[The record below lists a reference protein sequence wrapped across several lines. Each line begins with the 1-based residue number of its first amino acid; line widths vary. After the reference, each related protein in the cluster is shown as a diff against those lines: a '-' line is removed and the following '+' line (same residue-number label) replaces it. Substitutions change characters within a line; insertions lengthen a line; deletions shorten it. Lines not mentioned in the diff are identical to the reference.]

1 MGARTTSWG
10 GVADW
15 YNDYL
20 ETGEDTYQKKV
31 ILPNLLRLIGS
42 KKGQRI
48 IDIACGQGYFSRAF
62 AEAGMTVVGA
72 DISPELLRTAQSLGG
87 TDVTYYTAPA
97 DKLAFAKKESFD
109 VATIVLAIQNIE
121 NLFGACDEAARVLT
135 VGGRLYI
142 VMMHPVL
149 RVPKAS
155 SWGFDDETKTQY
167 RRVDTYLSQKRVE
180 LIVHPGKEKSPV
192 TVSYHRSLQDYSK
205 ALAKAGLAIT
215 KIEEWISHKESQK
228 GPRQSAENT
237 SRKEIPLFMMIEAT
251 KL

>member
-1 MGARTTSWG
+1 MKPNKTSWG

-15 YNDYL
+15 YSDYL

-31 ILPNLLRLIGS
+31 ILPNLLRLLGT
-42 KKGQRI
+42 KKGLKV

-62 AEAGMTVVGA
+62 AEAGMTVTGA
-72 DISPELLRTAQSLGG
+72 DIAPELIDTARALGG
-87 TDVTYYTAPA
+87 AEYFVAPA

-109 VATIVLAIQNIE
+109 AATIVLAIQNIE

-155 SWGFDDETKTQY
+155 SWGFDDEAKTQY

-180 LIVHPGKEKSPV
+180 LLVHPGKEKSPV